1 MYVLATWFDNS
12 DEYARTHCMP
22 QDQQEDLNYSKVTIS
37 QTTERETTFS
47 TDERVEYAQLTGEP
61 WFNSRK
67 LMTSSALLH

>member
-1 MYVLATWFDNS
+1 
-12 DEYARTHCMP
+12 MP

-61 WFNSRK
+61 
-67 LMTSSALLH
+67 